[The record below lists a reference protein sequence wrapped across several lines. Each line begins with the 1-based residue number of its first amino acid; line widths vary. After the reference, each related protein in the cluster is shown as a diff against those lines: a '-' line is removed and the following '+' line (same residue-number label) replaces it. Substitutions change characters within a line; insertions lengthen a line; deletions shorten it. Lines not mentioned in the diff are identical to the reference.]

1 MHYCIIINDLR
12 AGGAQKATLDL
23 VKALAENNNDVS
35 LILIRNEIQ
44 LELPKN
50 ISMHILKHG
59 NRLTGLFSKE
69 VAARKLKKLWAEINS
84 LSRVSLTISR
94 LQFTNELVFISKI
107 PSPYYII
114 DNALSEEI
122 EKLKKENFIKGIKR
136 FYRYKKIYRDANLIT
151 VSEGVKDDLIKNF
164 DAKINRIEQIYNP
177 IDVVQI
183 KKLSLQKIPDDLPS
197 SYIIH
202 VARAIGQKRHDL
214 MLDAWKLVDTNIKLV
229 LLTDNVSEIQKLVVE
244 RNLQGRCIVKAFIKN
259 PFPLMRKARLLVLTS
274 DFEGFGLVLVE
285 SIISGTPV
293 ISTNCNY
300 GPEEILKKNYP
311 KHLIPKN
318 DKIQLADKI
327 SSLLKKPKIKMKIAC
342 ESYSYKFVENQFNQL
357 CKKKV
362 ALFIKTKNIG
372 DSIILTS
379 AIESLSNEFEYV
391 NVVCLPESETIFK
404 MHPRVKDIFVI
415 PRDQNGFRKWKT
427 YYYLIKNILSQPY
440 DLIIQFSNDWRG
452 ALISRLHEEAYRIA
466 RSHFKR
472 GFFWKRSFD
481 IIKEPEVIQTHA
493 VNLDFNLLK
502 IAKFNKEGSSSSPH
516 LEVPNNNLQSNKKL
530 LKTSK
535 KIIFIHTQSRW
546 SFKALPLDS
555 TVKIIDMFSENNF
568 HVVLS
573 GSNEDL
579 FINEKVYRACH
590 TKPFLIKDSS
600 LENTASIMQLSDYV
614 LTVDSM
620 TIHMASALKKPTIAI
635 FGPTNEKIWG
645 PFRVPHKILALN
657 EKNAPKFKCRPC
669 LQEGCNNSKT
679 SECLTEL
686 SPDIIFT
693 ESMNFIQSLH

>member
-1 MHYCIIINDLR
+1 MHYCIIINDLK

-23 VKALAENNNDVS
+23 VKALTANKNDVT
-35 LILIRNEIQ
+35 LIILRNEID
-44 LELPKN
+44 LEIPKN
-50 ISMHILKHG
+50 ISLHILENEKYFSG
-59 NRLTGLFSKE
+59 LLGKALT
-69 VAARKLKKLWAEINS
+69 ARKLKKLWLEINS
-84 LSRVSLTISR
+84 SSRVSLTISR

-107 PSPYYII
+107 PKPYYII

-122 EKLKKENFIKGIKR
+122 KKLKKENFIKGVKR
-136 FYRYKKIYRDANLIT
+136 FYRYKKIYREANLIA
-151 VSEGVKDDLIKNF
+151 VSKGVKIDLIENF
-164 DAKINRIEQIYNP
+164 NVSFNRVEQIYNP
-177 IDVVQI
+177 IDVVEI
-183 KKLSLQKIPDDLPS
+183 KKLSIQKIHDDLPT

-214 MLDAWKLVDTNIKLV
+214 MLDAWKLVDTDIKLV
-229 LLTDNVSEIQKLVVE
+229 LLTDNISSIQKLVAE
-244 RNLQGRCIVKAFIKN
+244 RNLQERCIVKAFTKN
-259 PFPLMRKARLLVLTS
+259 PFPLMAKARLLVLTS

-285 SIISGTPV
+285 SVISGTPV
-293 ISTNCNY
+293 IATDCNY

-311 KHLIPKN
+311 KHLVPRD
-318 DKIQLADKI
+318 DKFQLAKKI
-327 SSLLKKPKIKMKIAC
+327 SSILKKPKIKMKIAC
-342 ESYSYKFVENQFNQL
+342 ESYSYEFVENQFNQI
-357 CKKKV
+357 CKRKV

-379 AIESLSNEFEYV
+379 TIESLSNEFEYV
-391 NVVCLPESETIFK
+391 NVICLPESEDIFK

-415 PRDQNGFRKWKT
+415 PRNQKGFKKWKS
-427 YYYLIKNILSQPY
+427 YYHLMKLIISHPY
-440 DLIIQFSNDWRG
+440 DLVIQFSNDWRG
-452 ALISRLHEEAYRIA
+452 ALISRVHKEAYSVA

-481 IIKEPEVIQTHA
+481 ILKEPEVIQTHA

-502 IAKFNKEGSSSSPH
+502 IAKLNKEGSSSSPH

-530 LKTSK
+530 LNTSK

-555 TVKIIDMFSENNF
+555 TVKIINMFSENNF
-568 HVVLS
+568 HVILS

-579 FINEKVYRACH
+579 FINEKIYRACH

-600 LENTASIMQLSDYV
+600 LENTASLMQLSDYV

-645 PFRVPHKILALN
+645 PFRVPHKILALS

-669 LQEGCNNSKT
+669 LQEGCNNTKI

-686 SPDIIFT
+686 TPNMIFT

>member
-23 VKALAENNNDVS
+23 VKALSENNNDVS

-50 ISMHILKHG
+50 ISTHIMKHE

-69 VAARKLKKLWAEINS
+69 VAARKLKKLWVEINS

-107 PSPYYII
+107 PNPYYII

-122 EKLKKENFIKGIKR
+122 AKLKKENFIKGIKR
-136 FYRYKKIYRDANLIT
+136 FYRYKKIYRDANLIA
-151 VSEGVKDDLIKNF
+151 VSKGVKIDLINVF

-183 KKLSLQKIPDDLPS
+183 KNLSIQKIPDDLPFR
-197 SYIIH
+197 YIIH

-229 LLTDNVSEIQKLVVE
+229 LLTDNVSTIQKLVAE
-244 RNLQGRCIVKAFIKN
+244 RNLQGRCIVKTFTKN

-293 ISTNCNY
+293 LATDCNY

-311 KHLIPKN
+311 KNLTPKN
-318 DKIQLADKI
+318 DKIQLAKKI
-327 SSLLKKPKIKMKIAC
+327 SSLLKKPKINMKIAC

-391 NVVCLPESETIFK
+391 NVVCLPESEAIFK

-415 PRDQNGFRKWKT
+415 PRGQKGFKKWKS
-427 YYYLIKNILSQPY
+427 YYHLRKNILSQSY

-452 ALISRLHEEAYRIA
+452 ALISRLHEEAYSIA

-481 IIKEPEVIQTHA
+481 ILKEPEVIQTHA

-502 IAKFNKEGSSSSPH
+502 IAKFNKEGSSSPPH
-516 LEVPNNNLQSNKKL
+516 IEVPNNNLQSNKKL

-535 KIIFIHTQSRW
+535 KIIFIHAQSRW

-568 HVVLS
+568 HVILS

-635 FGPTNEKIWG
+635 FGPTDEKIWG

-657 EKNAPKFKCRPC
+657 EKNASKFKCRPC
-669 LQEGCNNSKT
+669 LQEGCNNTKI

-686 SPDIIFT
+686 TPDMIFT

>member
-1 MHYCIIINDLR
+1 MHYCIIINDLN

-23 VKALAENNNDVS
+23 VKALTANNNDVS

-50 ISMHILKHG
+50 ISTHIMKG
-59 NRLTGLFSKE
+59 VNRLTGLFSKQ

-84 LSRVSLTISR
+84 SSRVSLTISR
-94 LQFTNELVFISKI
+94 LQSTNELVFISKI
-107 PSPYYII
+107 PNPHYII

-122 EKLKKENFIKGIKR
+122 KKLKKENFIKGIKR
-136 FYRYKKIYRDANLIT
+136 FYRYKKIYRDANLIA
-151 VSEGVKDDLIKNF
+151 VSKGIKMDLIKNF
-164 DAKINRIEQIYNP
+164 DAKINRIELIYNP
-177 IDVVQI
+177 INIAEI
-183 KKLSLQKIPDDLPS
+183 KNLSREKIPDDLPS

-214 MLDAWKLVDTNIKLV
+214 MLDAWKLVDTKIKLV
-229 LLTDNVSEIQKLVVE
+229 LLTDDVSLIQTFVNE
-244 RNLQGRCIVKAFIKN
+244 RNLQERCIVKAFIKN
-259 PFPLMRKARLLVLTS
+259 PFPLMAKARLLVLTS
-274 DFEGFGLVLVE
+274 DFEGFGLVLIE

-311 KHLIPKN
+311 KHLVPKD
-318 DKIQLADKI
+318 DKIQIAKKI
-327 SSLLKKPKIKMKIAC
+327 TSFLKKPRIRMKIAY
-342 ESYSYKFVENQFNQL
+342 ESYSYKIVEDQFNQL

-362 ALFIKTKNIG
+362 ALFVKTKNIG

-391 NVVCLPESETIFK
+391 NVVCLPESEAIFK

-415 PRDQNGFRKWKT
+415 PRDQNGFKKWKS
-427 YYYLIKNILSQPY
+427 YYHISKNILSQSY
-440 DLIIQFSNDWRG
+440 ELIIQFSNDWRG
-452 ALISRLHEEAYRIA
+452 ALISRLHEEAYSIA

-472 GFFWKRSFD
+472 GFFWERSFD
-481 IIKEPEVIQTHA
+481 ILKEPEAIQTHA

-502 IAKFNKEGSSSSPH
+502 IAKLNKESFPSSPH
-516 LEVPNNNLQSNKKL
+516 IEIPNINIQSNKKL
-530 LKTSK
+530 LNTSK

-546 SFKALPLDS
+546 SFKALPIDT
-555 TVKIIDMFSENNF
+555 TVEIIDMFSEKNF
-568 HVVLS
+568 HVILS
-573 GSNEDL
+573 GSNDDL
-579 FINEKVYRACH
+579 FINEKIYRACNK
-590 TKPFLIKDSS
+590 KPFLIKDSS
-600 LENTASIMQLSDYV
+600 LENTASLMELSDYV

-635 FGPTNEKIWG
+635 FGPTNEKVWG
-645 PFRVPHKILALN
+645 PFKVPHKILALN
-657 EKNAPKFKCRPC
+657 EKNSPKFKCRPC
-669 LQEGCNNSKT
+669 LQEGCNNTKV

-686 SPDIIFT
+686 TPEIIFN
-693 ESMNFIQSLH
+693 ESMHFIRSLR